1 MANKK
6 ASNRYKAPQRNN
18 PTRKFRVWKVPG
30 IKFSNFEKVDFLI
43 IFWPKKYPFSKLE
56 EEVWGRRGPLELE
69 LSGQT
74 WSKDVILWRKNYI
87 WRVYSP
93 KLSLEKFTFFL
104 NRYFVLYFPPSGI
117 CVIYGNILPISA
129 STSLP
134 SRRPLIEK
142 TKADILYVCFMSGTY
157 WILLW
162 DIGQVPRKNS

>member
-30 IKFSNFEKVDFLI
+30 IKFPNFEKVDFLI

-69 LSGQT
+69 LSVQT
-74 WSKDVILWRKNYI
+74 WSKDVILCRKNKI

-93 KLSLEKFTFFL
+93 KVSLKKFTFFL
-104 NRYFVLYFPPSGI
+104 NRYFAKSTFLAPTFRNLRDISFMNGI
-117 CVIYGNILPISA
+117 FTEHNVNQPANLCYGIS
-129 STSLP
+129 
-134 SRRPLIEK
+134 
-142 TKADILYVCFMSGTY
+142 
-157 WILLW
+157 
-162 DIGQVPRKNS
+162 